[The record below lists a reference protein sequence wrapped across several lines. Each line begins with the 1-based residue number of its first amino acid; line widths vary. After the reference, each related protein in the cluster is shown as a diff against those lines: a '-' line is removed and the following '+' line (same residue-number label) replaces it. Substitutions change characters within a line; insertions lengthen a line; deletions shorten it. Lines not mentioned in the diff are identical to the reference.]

1 VRDQRCQK
9 VVKESEL
16 KSAEGKKEILT
27 VKQKR
32 EREKKKNKKKEKEDG
47 EVSSEDTSSDDGW
60 WPVCRYYLNNS
71 CKWGNKCRY
80 KHPGSKDMGNYQMC
94 ERMQLPLPTNMQGI
108 CGSPW
113 IEYLHQSIDTF
124 DGNLQELKAMMKH
137 AGYKVDQNNTRI
149 KRKSWIEVPYYT
161 NQVYESLTENS
172 NLPSTEDPPWITKP
186 FRKVS
191 LLLNRTPSSSSS
203 SDYTSTTSS
212 ESSSNCSSPYFRNL
226 RKRKLKYHLKRSAKR
241 RRAGPYTSSSSS
253 DSSSYTSTSQSS
265 QLSSSSSD
273 QYPRSYRKKKYY
285 NTKELDRMFLKRKLN
300 YVERRTKY
308 VEAKINM
315 KERFLNR
322 EDSQE

>member
-1 VRDQRCQK
+1 VRVKDKCNHRQYRHKWKHCQHRK
-9 VVKESEL
+9 CD
-16 KSAEGKKEILT
+16 AFAA
-27 VKQKR
+27 R
-32 EREKKKNKKKEKEDG
+32 RA
-47 EVSSEDTSSDDGW
+47 
-60 WPVCRYYLNNS
+60 CARYYCSRYRHKCQTTDS
-71 CKWGNKCRY
+71 CHWHRLAVIANVASYWKWQRN
-80 KHPGSKDMGNYQMC
+80 
-94 ERMQLPLPTNMQGI
+94 
-108 CGSPW
+108 
-113 IEYLHQSIDTF
+113 
-124 DGNLQELKAMMKH
+124 
-137 AGYKVDQNNTRI
+137 
-149 KRKSWIEVPYYT
+149 VP
-161 NQVYESLTENS
+161 QVVAAADS
-172 NLPSTEDPPWITKP
+172 DCD
-186 FRKVS
+186 
-191 LLLNRTPSSSSS
+191 RTPSSSSS

-226 RKRKLKYHLKRSAKR
+226 RKRKLKSHLKRSAKR

-322 EDSQE
+322 EDSQEWKFNDWKSKRTKNLVWAWYIKLL